1 MAISTVRFR
10 MMFSRARSSP
20 FLAYTRHCARHLDPN
35 DEKSSSSTMKVANWI
50 MTWKKPSE

>member
-1 MAISTVRFR
+1 
-10 MMFSRARSSP
+10 MMSSRARSSP